1 MVEDKTE
8 QVAEERDVLGAG
20 TGVEV
25 EQVESLDEPVEIG
38 EPFDPEKIEV
48 QTRTMTID
56 LLLSRIRHKAI
67 DLEPEFQRRRGI
79 WNDQR
84 QSRLIESILL
94 KIPLPTLYAAEN
106 EAEEWAIV
114 DGIQRLTA
122 IARFVDPAI
131 INDSRLV
138 LQGLEYL
145 SRDFGGKTF
154 DHLSPRLMRRLL
166 ETELVV
172 HVIRHG
178 TPDAV
183 KDNIFARINTGGLP
197 LSRQELRHA
206 LIPGPARSLLKEWAA
221 LEEFTC
227 ATTSSV
233 RDDRMTD
240 RELVLRFVAFRLMPP
255 REYRSADFDRFL
267 GQAMRRLNRLAEPEI
282 RRLEAEFKAALHTAF
297 VIFREYAF
305 RKRYKERDSR
315 YPINKALFEAVTVN
329 LAALLPEERT
339 MLIERREDVVSEFI
353 GLMNDRAFD
362 LSVSQGTGDVRKVQI
377 RFGRFEEILRKVIA
391 CSTPSV

>member
-1 MVEDKTE
+1 MAE
-8 QVAEERDVLGAG
+8 QKKQRVAEEQDLLGAG
-20 TGVEV
+20 IGVEV
-25 EQVESLDEPVEIG
+25 EQVEPTDGPLEIA

-67 DLEPEFQRRRGI
+67 DLEPEFQRSRGI

-106 EAEEWAIV
+106 EQEEWAIV

-122 IARFVDPAI
+122 IVRFVDPAI
-131 INDSRLV
+131 IQDSQLV

-145 SRDFGGKTF
+145 GRDFDGKTSS
-154 DHLSPRLMRRLL
+154 HLPPRLMRRLL

-206 LIPGPARSLLKEWAA
+206 LISGTARKLLKEWAA
-221 LEEFTC
+221 LSEFAS
-227 ATTSSV
+227 ATAGSV
-233 RDDRMTD
+233 RDERMTD
-240 RELVLRFVAFRLMPP
+240 RELVLRFVAFRLMAPQN
-255 REYRSADFDRFL
+255 YRSADFDRFL
-267 GQAMRRLNRLAEPEI
+267 GQAMRQMNQLSKSEI
-282 RRLEAEFKAALHTAF
+282 RRLLEEFKESLRTAYG
-297 VIFREYAF
+297 IFREYAF
-305 RKRYKERDSR
+305 RKRYSQEDSR
-315 YPINKALFEAVTVN
+315 NPINKALFEAITVN
-329 LAALLPEERT
+329 LASLTTIERAT
-339 MLIERREDVVSEFI
+339 LVERRERVVAAFI
-353 GLMNDRAFD
+353 LLMNDRTFD
-362 LSVSQGTGDVRKVQI
+362 LSVSQGTGDVRKVQA
-377 RFGRFEEILRKVIA
+377 RFGLFHQLLRGILE
-391 CSTPSV
+391 

>member
-1 MVEDKTE
+1 MAEHEKQ
-8 QVAEERDVLGAG
+8 QVAEERDLLDAG
-20 TGVEV
+20 IGVEV
-25 EQVESLDEPVEIG
+25 EQIEPTEEPIEIA

-106 EAEEWAIV
+106 EQEEWAIV

-122 IARFVDPAI
+122 IVRFVDPDI
-131 INDSRLV
+131 INDTRLL
-138 LQGLEYL
+138 LQSLEYL
-145 SRDFGGKTF
+145 GRDFNGKTF
-154 DHLSPRLMRRLL
+154 AHLPPRLMRRLL

-206 LIPGPARSLLKEWAA
+206 LIPGTARVLLKEWAA
-221 LEEFTC
+221 LEEFTR
-227 ATTSSV
+227 ATAGSV
-233 RDDRMTD
+233 RDERMTD
-240 RELVLRFVAFRLMPP
+240 RELVLRFIAFRLTSPQ
-255 REYRSADFDRFL
+255 EYRSADFDRFL
-267 GQAMRRLNRLAEPEI
+267 GQAMRQMNQLSEAEI
-282 RRLEAEFKAALHTAF
+282 RRLMGEFKEALRTAYA
-297 VIFREYAF
+297 IFREYAF
-305 RKRYKERDSR
+305 RKRYTVTDAR
-315 YPINKALFEAVTVN
+315 YPINKALFEAVTAN
-329 LAALLPEERT
+329 LAALTPTQRATLV
-339 MLIERREDVVSEFI
+339 ERRELVLSEFMA
-353 GLMNDRAFD
+353 LMNDRVFD
-362 LSVSQGTGDVRKVQI
+362 ISVSQGTGDVRKVQV
-377 RFGRFEEILRKVIA
+377 RFGRFEQLLKKVLA
-391 CSTPSV
+391 